1 MALVRRLAGALLVES
16 AGEFFLVGNLKEPCD
31 FNAAGFEEPTEIDAT
46 KEAYIRLTAKDD
58 IIVSGTCL
66 AIDLE
71 GDGLAKLLAERLIIA
86 RNGSVSERLWQLIID
101 PSGQEE
107 VSDGPVNASWLAE
120 MPSEIWQIVRDTVL
134 RCL

>member
-1 MALVRRLAGALLVES
+1 MAVVRRLAGALLVDS

-31 FNAAGFEEPTEIDAT
+31 FNAAGFEEPSEIDAT
-46 KEAYIRLTAKDD
+46 KEAYIRLTAQND
-58 IIVSGTCL
+58 IIGSGTCL

-71 GDGLAKLLAERLIIA
+71 GEALAKLLAERLIIA
-86 RNGSVSERLWQLIID
+86 RNGSVSERLWRLIID
-101 PSGQEE
+101 PSGQED
-107 VSDGPVNASWLAE
+107 VSDGPIHVGWLAE

>member
-1 MALVRRLAGALLVES
+1 MARVGRLAGALLVET

-31 FNAAGFEEPTEIDAT
+31 FTAAGFEQPMDADTT
-46 KEAYIRLTAKDD
+46 KRPYIRLTAKNE
-58 IIVSGTCL
+58 IFMPGPCL
-66 AIDLE
+66 VIDCEGEAI
-71 GDGLAKLLAERLIIA
+71 ATLLAERLIII
-86 RNGSVSERLWQLIID
+86 RNGSVSERLWRLIID

-107 VSDGPVNASWLAE
+107 VPDGPVNARWLAE